1 MSILSSSCF
10 YSSITSQCDWKFK
23 MWALSIEALL
33 TCIVFYD
40 LSFSIMIS
48 ADDFFK
54 QGTMEN
60 FMSEAS

>member
-1 MSILSSSCF
+1 
-10 YSSITSQCDWKFK
+10 

-33 TCIVFYD
+33 TCIAFYD